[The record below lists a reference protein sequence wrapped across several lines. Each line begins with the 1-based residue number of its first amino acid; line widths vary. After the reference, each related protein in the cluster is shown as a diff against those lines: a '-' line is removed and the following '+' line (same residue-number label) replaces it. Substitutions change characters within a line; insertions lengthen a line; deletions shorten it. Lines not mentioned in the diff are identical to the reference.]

1 VLQLMA
7 FSALRSV
14 WCSAVSS
21 RVLLATPP
29 LPSALLLQ
37 AAQEAGCIGSLRS
50 ALHSGGA
57 HSALLPRAAAGAAVP
72 ACRPAASGGHIAA
85 LHTAA
90 RSTGGLALRAPAGA
104 GVAAHSCPAAA
115 CSLQTSASHTAARTA
130 RNSARLGAVPA
141 QRPIWDGCST
151 DVPLRPARRRRARSV
166 RQQQARGL
174 HFLPGLNGDV
184 NKQYHERRLIGCARL
199 AFL

>member
-1 VLQLMA
+1 MA

-21 RVLLATPP
+21 RVLRAGPP
-29 LPSALLLQ
+29 LPAALLLQ

-57 HSALLPRAAAGAAVP
+57 HVALLPRAAAGAAGP
-72 ACRPAASGGHIAA
+72 AWRPAAPGGHGAA
-85 LHTAA
+85 LCTAA
-90 RSTGGLALRAPAGA
+90 RSAGGLALHAPAAAGA
-104 GVAAHSCPAAA
+104 AAHSCPAAA
-115 CSLQTSASHTAARTA
+115 HSSQTCTSHTAARA
-130 RNSARLGAVPA
+130 AHISARLGAAPA
-141 QRPIWDGCST
+141 QWPTRDGCST
-151 DVPLRPARRRRARSV
+151 DEPLRPARRRRALSV
-166 RQQQARGL
+166 WQQQARGL

-199 AFL
+199 AFV